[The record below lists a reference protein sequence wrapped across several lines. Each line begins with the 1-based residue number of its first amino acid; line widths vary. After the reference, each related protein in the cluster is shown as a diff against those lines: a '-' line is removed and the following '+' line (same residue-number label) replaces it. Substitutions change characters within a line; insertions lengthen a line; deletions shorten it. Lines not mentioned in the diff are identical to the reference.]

1 MNTIGER
8 IIFLR
13 DNLDMTQVK
22 LADAIGI
29 TKMTMHKYEKNLCEP
44 RGELIAKMADV
55 LNTTTDFLLGRTN
68 DSSPLVKDDNAE
80 NTNKKELDLIYN
92 FRRLTSI
99 NQAKIEERI
108 ESLLEQQG

>member
-22 LADAIGI
+22 LSGAIGI

-44 RGELIAKMADV
+44 RGEIIAKIADV

-68 DSSPLVKDDNAE
+68 DYFPLVKDDNAE
-80 NTNKKELDLIYN
+80 RTNKQELDLIYS
-92 FRRLTSI
+92 FRKLTSA
-99 NQAKIEERI
+99 NQAKIQERVDL
-108 ESLLEQQG
+108 LLEQQR

>member
-22 LADAIGI
+22 LAELIGI

-68 DSSPLVKDDNAE
+68 DSSPLMKDDAAE
-80 NTNKKELDLIYN
+80 NTNKQELDLIYN

-99 NQAKIEERI
+99 NQAKVEERI

>member
-22 LADAIGI
+22 LAESIGI

-55 LNTTTDFLLGRTN
+55 LSTTTDFILGRTN
-68 DSSPLVKDDNAE
+68 DPSPLVKDNNAE
-80 NTNKKELDLIYN
+80 HTNKKELELISN
-92 FRRLTSI
+92 FRKLSSA
-99 NQAKIEERI
+99 NQAKVEERI
-108 ESLLEQQG
+108 ESFLEQQV